1 MQAAGKDAP
10 LHCNRHVK
18 TSCVCVFVRQKK
30 ICGDA
35 TTVMQKTVMTDA
47 ITCLINPNA
56 GTPISGRAPSKAH
69 RLAGQEGGGVG
80 WRKGKL

>member
-1 MQAAGKDAP
+1 MS
-10 LHCNRHVK
+10 RHR
-18 TSCVCVFVRQKK
+18 VCVFVCVFARQKK

-80 WRKGKL
+80 WQKGKL